1 MTNKINMGV
10 SAFDEPRR
18 KSGPLLELTH
28 DRLCDY
34 IKMLNLDDYTAE
46 GLIKLA
52 STYPTQALP
61 SFRRNIN
68 LMIQRVHAKRKIEN
82 EGEQNGN
89 TESDTTKN
97 NQIEIQNFENWEE
110 RVGEIEVEE
119 INFSNEPEVKEI
131 FDIGG
136 FSQGDG
142 GEIPAGESEVSSVE
156 PESESAG
163 DDSGPHGT
171 QEDIPPVS

>member
-10 SAFDEPRR
+10 SAYDEPRR

-28 DRLCDY
+28 DRICEY
-34 IKMLNLDDYTAE
+34 IRMQGLDDYTTE

-61 SFRRNIN
+61 SFRRNFN
-68 LMIQRVHAKRKIEN
+68 LMIQRVRAKRKVEN
-82 EGEQNGN
+82 EGDQNGN

-97 NQIEIQNFENWEE
+97 NQIELQNFENWEE
-110 RVGEIEVEE
+110 RVGDIEVEE
-119 INFSNEPEVKEI
+119 INFNNEPEVKEV
-131 FDIGG
+131 FDIGS

-142 GEIPAGESEVSSVE
+142 GEVPAGESEVSSVE
-156 PESESAG
+156 SESESAG
-163 DDSGPHGT
+163 DDSGTHGS
-171 QEDIPPVS
+171 QESIPPVS